1 MKASDELTPEFEFI
15 LFSKN
20 PEKKAA
26 TITLNRPEVMNAL
39 NLQVRKE
46 ILGVLD
52 LVEKDDSICVLI
64 LTGAGE
70 KAFSA
75 GADVNMFQT
84 MTPFSAR
91 EYLKTGK
98 GASNRIESFP
108 KPIIAAVNGHA
119 IGGGLELAMSC
130 DIMVATSNAKF
141 GQTEINVG
149 LIPGVGGTQ
158 RLPRKIGIH
167 RAKEMIFTGDL
178 IDAAEAQRLGIVNH
192 IFPTREEMMKFV
204 DVLVEKISSKSPLIL
219 ALAKE
224 AVNRSAAGLKE
235 GLDYEST
242 LFELCFSTADQK
254 EGAKAFLE
262 GRRKPQFTGQ

>member
-1 MKASDELTPEFEFI
+1 VQTSDELSRRFEFI
-15 LFSKN
+15 IYSKN
-20 PEKKAA
+20 PEKKSA

-39 NLQVRKE
+39 NLQMRKE
-46 ILGVLD
+46 IHTVLD
-52 LVEKDDSICVLI
+52 LVEKDDSVRSLV

-84 MTPFSAR
+84 MTPFTAR
-91 EYLKTGK
+91 EYLKMSK
-98 GASNRIESFP
+98 GASNRIENFP
-108 KPIIAAVNGHA
+108 KPVIAAVNGHA

-130 DIMVATSNAKF
+130 DVMVASTNAKF

-158 RLPRKIGIH
+158 RLPRRIGIH
-167 RAKEMIFTGDL
+167 RAKELIFTGDL

-192 IFPTREEMMKFV
+192 VFPTREEMLSFV
-204 DVLVEKISSKSPLIL
+204 DTLVEKISSKSPLIL
-219 ALAKE
+219 RLAKE
-224 AVNRSAAGLKE
+224 AVNRSAAGLKD

-242 LFELCFSTADQK
+242 LFELCFSTNDQK
-254 EGAKAFLE
+254 EGARAFLE
-262 GRRKPQFTGQ
+262 NRRKPEFTGS

>member
-1 MKASDELTPEFEFI
+1 VQASDEMPQFEFI
-15 LFSKN
+15 IYSKDAR
-20 PEKKAA
+20 KKAA

-39 NLQVRKE
+39 NLQIRKE
-46 ILGVLD
+46 ILSALD
-52 LVEKDDSICVLI
+52 LAENDDSVCALI

-75 GADVNMFQT
+75 GADVKMFQT
-84 MTPFSAR
+84 MTPFTAR
-91 EYLKTGK
+91 EYLKTSK
-98 GASNRIESFP
+98 GASNKIESFP
-108 KPIIAAVNGHA
+108 KPVIAAVNGHA

-130 DIMVATSNAKF
+130 DIIVACSNAKF

-158 RLPRKIGIH
+158 RLPRRIGIL
-167 RAKEMIFTGDL
+167 RAKELIFTGDL
-178 IDAAEAQRLGIVNH
+178 IDALEAQRLGIVNH
-192 IFPTREEMMKFV
+192 VFPTREEMMKFV

-219 ALAKE
+219 RLAKD
-224 AVNRSAAGLKE
+224 ALNRSAAGLKE

-242 LFELCFSTADQK
+242 LFEFCFSTNDQK

-262 GRRKPQFTGQ
+262 KRRPEFTGS